1 MNTFEK
7 FGIAIGLSLII
18 TCLFEIYFIYTLY
31 INADY
36 VKCNWLWCDFVT
48 QTGEI
53 IINQTMTKTCYL
65 DGVQVNCSELKD
77 AGATDGWRT

>member
-1 MNTFEK
+1 MNTIEK
-7 FGIAIGLSLII
+7 LGIAVGLSLII

-48 QTGEI
+48 QTGDI
-53 IINQTMTKTCYL
+53 TIMKTCYL
-65 DGVQVNCSELKD
+65 NDVQVNCSELKD
-77 AGATDGWRT
+77 AGAIDGWRT